1 MVANSFTAT
10 SGNNTYVGGT
20 GSDTVT
26 LGGGMN
32 SVTLGAGTDTVNLTA
47 PGSSLH
53 IYTTLHDIGAG
64 DTIVF
69 ADKGTESFTV
79 AKVVL
84 GQHAIFQ
91 DYANAAVTAGG
102 NASVNGAFGWFQYGQ
117 DTYLVQARHDAT
129 GNNAEFI
136 NGTDMIVELSGL
148 IDLSTAII
156 TGQTILI
163 A

>member
-1 MVANSFTAT
+1 MT
-10 SGNNTYVGGT
+10 VGG
-20 GSDTVT
+20 GANV
-26 LGGGMN
+26 
-32 SVTLGAGTDTVNLTA
+32 VTLGAGTDTVNLTA